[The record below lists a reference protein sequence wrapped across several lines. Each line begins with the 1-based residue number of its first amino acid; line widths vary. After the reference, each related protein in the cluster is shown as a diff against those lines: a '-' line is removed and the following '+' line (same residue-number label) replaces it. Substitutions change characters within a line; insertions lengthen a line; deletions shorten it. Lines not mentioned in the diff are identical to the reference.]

1 MQTRRYGYAGEG
13 LRDLGALLGEGQ
25 RTRARSLAVC
35 EQADVRHH
43 VVLES
48 VVGRRHVPM
57 EMSLLAF
64 FFTFIEQ
71 RERKREENSSRAV
84 PTTQCEGRLAQAGRG
99 IKHS

>member
-1 MQTRRYGYAGEG
+1 M
-13 LRDLGALLGEGQ
+13 
-25 RTRARSLAVC
+25 
-35 EQADVRHH
+35 
-43 VVLES
+43 
-48 VVGRRHVPM
+48 GRRHVPM